1 MSVDVSASAS
11 DNSAMTLHAPRLPI
25 SVDPLMAEAKRR
37 MRQRRLLVG
46 ALIVALAAAVA
57 GASLALR
64 GPKGPAGAPAGSGHG
79 LATANIGQLSML
91 YPAAWKQVNWNCWR
105 IGVGSYLLF
114 TTARP
119 TPTCGG
125 TLPPPEQLG
134 RDGVAVWFGTAGPL
148 RRNVSRQLVANPKPI
163 GVYAGTKRVTCAAGA
178 GPRRRLGARLQGGS
192 FDVVVGAVVC
202 GPDYERDQG
211 ALERMLASARFRK

>member
-1 MSVDVSASAS
+1 VSVDAGASAN
-11 DNSAMTLHAPRLPI
+11 DNSAMTLNVPRMPI
-25 SVDPLMAEAKRR
+25 SLDLLMAEAKRR

-57 GASLALR
+57 GASFALR
-64 GPKGPAGAPAGSGHG
+64 GHNGPGGAPAGSGHG
-79 LATANIGQLSML
+79 LATATMGQLSML
-91 YPAAWKQVNWNCWR
+91 YPAAWKQVKWTCW
-105 IGVGSYLLF
+105 IGVGNYLLF

-134 RDGVAVWFGTAGPL
+134 RDGVAAWFGTAGPL
-148 RRNVSRQLVANPKPI
+148 RRSVSRQLVANPNPI
-163 GVYAGTKRVTCAAGA
+163 GLYAGTKRVTCAAGA

-202 GPDYERDQG
+202 GPDYGKGEG